1 MKKTITTIT
10 LAFIM
15 TFGAT
20 FANAGIIIG
29 DKSGQ
34 ECGNTKEGIIIGDF
48 LQELFGII
56 IGDKSGDTC
65 KEGIILGDG
74 IIIGD

>member
-10 LAFIM
+10 LAIIM

-29 DKSGQ
+29 DKSAPA
-34 ECGNTKEGIIIGDF
+34 CSGNEGIIIGDI
-48 LQELFGII
+48 LELFGII
-56 IGDKSGDTC
+56 IGDKSAPCTTTDT
-65 KEGIILGDG
+65 DG